1 MEIKRRNRTTRLHS
15 AGDVASEHAEVYR
28 KLKRGKLEPSLA
40 SRMSAILVNH
50 RTIIETVKAE
60 ERIQELEQ
68 MVAELKQRA
77 ARPTTLRAV

>member
-1 MEIKRRNRTTRLHS
+1 MLAELD
-15 AGDVASEHAEVYR
+15 DVASEHGEVWR
-28 KLKRGKLEPSLA
+28 RFKRGKLDGATA

-68 MVAELKQRA
+68 MVAELKERA
-77 ARPTTLRAV
+77 TKGATLRVV